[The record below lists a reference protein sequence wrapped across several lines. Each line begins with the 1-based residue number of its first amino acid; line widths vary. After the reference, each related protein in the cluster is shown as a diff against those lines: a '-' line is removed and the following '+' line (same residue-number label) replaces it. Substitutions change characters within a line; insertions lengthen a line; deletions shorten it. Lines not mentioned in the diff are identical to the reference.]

1 LFRFLALGGHQRKLF
16 PELAR
21 EGVFDL
27 FHVRYN
33 AAHRGAEEEVFPLI
47 QGEARPGIVTYTA
60 TRWGHLIK
68 PKKMPPGETPP
79 PASHCYRF
87 VLSNPAVDVCMS
99 GPKDMSQMEEALKV
113 LDLGPLD
120 PTEMERMKQIGDH
133 VHTHGGM
140 FF

>member
-1 LFRFLALGGHQRKLF
+1 MKEKGIFQFLALSGHQRKLF

-21 EGVFDL
+21 ERIFDL

-47 QGEARPGIVTYTA
+47 QGEERPGIVTYTA

-87 VLSNPAVDVCMS
+87 ILSNT
-99 GPKDMSQMEEALKV
+99 KLK
-113 LDLGPLD
+113 G
-120 PTEMERMKQIGDH
+120 TSIKK
-133 VHTHGGM
+133 
-140 FF
+140 